1 MMSVI
6 FNTIL
11 YCIVLYQSFKLFK
24 LTKKSIKM
32 AKIRKIRKLNA
43 DERIR
48 SERLKE
54 SVSVQKVIDKFLK
67 QIKNQNK

>member
-1 MMSVI
+1 
-6 FNTIL
+6 
-11 YCIVLYQSFKLFK
+11 
-24 LTKKSIKM
+24 M